1 MGWLWGSGKNE
12 DSKDESGDPWRD
24 LDPSLRDFLE
34 KESPVKYQTAKPPP
48 SPPSA
53 REPSSQ
59 PGKSTSSKVAEATEA
74 SSSPTTPTLPAA
86 SLYPDGRY
94 AHLWSTYRS
103 QSEIEGATRSEQE
116 KLSDV
121 LQGYKE
127 RKAQIG
133 RAAIENCSLEHTARF
148 LKALGYL
155 STYDRPPELDEKI
168 QMHADTL
175 FHRMLDQER
184 ATEEAKAAGKPIP
197 EFPPIVASL
206 PDAALALSTQAPASS
221 DTAASSPPQQ
231 VLLTPAQL
239 SPKAQAQ
246 LAERLKGLS
255 PAEREVEEKAV
266 AMEIAA
272 GQILAGQI
280 GQLFEEQGKEKRERK
295 ARGEETFT
303 DIVNGWFGW

>member
-1 MGWLWGSGKNE
+1 ML
-12 DSKDESGDPWRD
+12 
-24 LDPSLRDFLE
+24 LFC
-34 KESPVKYQTAKPPP
+34 
-48 SPPSA
+48 
-53 REPSSQ
+53 
-59 PGKSTSSKVAEATEA
+59 
-74 SSSPTTPTLPAA
+74 
-86 SLYPDGRY
+86 DG
-94 AHLWSTYRS
+94 
-103 QSEIEGATRSEQE
+103 Q
-116 KLSDV
+116 
-121 LQGYKE
+121 
-127 RKAQIG
+127 
-133 RAAIENCSLEHTARF
+133 RF